1 MQTFLTKAS
10 QKKVKLIHFL
20 LEADNGYTMDEIQQ
34 YIGGSVKSISLYM
47 KELSELFKQFNG
59 KIVLQNENNQRFCIQ
74 KEEDFPIYSI
84 YLPYYKESY
93 NYQLI
98 DFMFKYPEKRI
109 EDFAEKQYTS
119 TSTVFRYAKLLVPY
133 FKRYK
138 IGFHSFKL
146 EIEAEEINIRSFYYY
161 FYWESTRDGRWPFL
175 VDCDRIMKY
184 VQCFEKTYGFKLDA
198 LQTKTLSFWLAII
211 LERTKKQIIS
221 LDKEV
226 KSTIESDPNFE
237 LVSMWLKESQL
248 LLPDNERY
256 FLYRVIYAFG
266 IVEGKECYE
275 QQAVCAHTKSQSLAY
290 RLVELLSCSLKEVFD
305 YDFDRRNQN
314 HLFSLIAFYERS
326 CFFWGNPD
334 VFFNKSYISE
344 VEKLDPQICRMVQK
358 FHDSM
363 IQIAPAELLPH
374 LKNTH
379 QLFLNYYYLLDYY
392 GLLLKSIQPIKI
404 LLTDDLHR
412 PHRLWL
418 MNKIKTLFSNV
429 YALSFFDSETKFE
442 EVDLV
447 ISNYF
452 LDTKNTPLLLMKNI
466 PTERNWRNLEKILYE
481 LHRERA
487 TNK

>member
-1 MQTFLTKAS
+1 
-10 QKKVKLIHFL
+10 
-20 LEADNGYTMDEIQQ
+20 
-34 YIGGSVKSISLYM
+34 
-47 KELSELFKQFNG
+47 
-59 KIVLQNENNQRFCIQ
+59 
-74 KEEDFPIYSI
+74 
-84 YLPYYKESY
+84 
-93 NYQLI
+93 
-98 DFMFKYPEKRI
+98 
-109 EDFAEKQYTS
+109 
-119 TSTVFRYAKLLVPY
+119 
-133 FKRYK
+133 
-138 IGFHSFKL
+138 
-146 EIEAEEINIRSFYYY
+146 
-161 FYWESTRDGRWPFL
+161 
-175 VDCDRIMKY
+175 
-184 VQCFEKTYGFKLDA
+184 
-198 LQTKTLSFWLAII
+198 
-211 LERTKKQIIS
+211 
-221 LDKEV
+221 
-226 KSTIESDPNFE
+226 
-237 LVSMWLKESQL
+237 MWLKESQL

-266 IVEGKECYE
+266 IVEGKVCYE
-275 QQAVCAHTKSQSLAY
+275 QQAVRAHTKSQSLAY

-344 VEKLDPQICRMVQK
+344 VEKLDPQICRIVQK
-358 FHDSM
+358 FYDSM
-363 IQIAPAELLPH
+363 IQIAPTELLPH

-481 LHRERA
+481 LHRERT